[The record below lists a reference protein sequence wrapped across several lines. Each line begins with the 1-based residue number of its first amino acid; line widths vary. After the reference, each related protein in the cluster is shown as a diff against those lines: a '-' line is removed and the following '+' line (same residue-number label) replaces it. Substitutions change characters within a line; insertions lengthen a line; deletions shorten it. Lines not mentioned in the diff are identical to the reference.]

1 MSRKEGDR
9 IVLECQLRDYFPEKI
24 TVNWFEGDNH
34 VKGQIDK
41 KFQNTDKGEK
51 KYTFIS
57 QLSISAQYEGK
68 NYSCKATHNS
78 EEFKKEYNMCMANPL
93 CKPSIQMKKSHLRD
107 IIQENKV
114 TVTCVVEAP
123 DNTKVSWLTDSARKT
138 ATTEY
143 RDQFNNTVSNL
154 TLFRNDWLTLKTVVC
169 TAKHPCFPEVK
180 VEIQTANIKTDPVV
194 VIRRRFVKSTQ
205 TDSPVLECVVNGLPS
220 GEVCINF
227 QANQIDISVL
237 SCVDWAPSENIWSLT
252 KQFPI
257 PKEHQRNGKTFTCK
271 VQRPFKSWT
280 SKPTGN
286 IFGDP
291 TIQLAVVPSVG
302 QSSSDQQKLLC
313 SVTGFNPNIK
323 WLSDSVVKPG
333 RDLDLTMMEDG
344 RVKVYSEISVPQQEW
359 NQGITYTCEI
369 NNGLGE
375 RSAEKSTSICAAQSL
390 CKPSIQMKKSHLRDI
405 IQENKVTVSCVV
417 EAPDNTKVSLLTD
430 SVRQTATTEY
440 RDQFNNTVSNLTLFR
455 NDWLTL
461 KTVVCTAKHPCF
473 PEVKVEIQTAD
484 IKTDPVVVIRR
495 RFVKSTQTDSPVLEC
510 VVNGLPSGEV
520 CINFQA
526 NQIDISVLSCVDWA
540 PSENIWSL
548 TKQFPIPK
556 EHQRNG
562 KTFTCKVQR
571 PFKSWTSK
579 PTGNIFGNATIQL
592 AVVPSVGQSS
602 SDQQKLL
609 CSVTG
614 FNPNIKWLS
623 DSVVKPGRD
632 LDLTMMEDGRVK
644 VYSEIS
650 VPQQEWNQGI
660 TYTCEINNGLGA
672 RIAEKSTSI
681 CAAQSLSKP
690 SIQMKKSHLRD
701 IIQENKVTV
710 TCFVEAPDNTKVS
723 WLTDSARKTATTEY
737 RDQFNNTVSN
747 LTLSRNDWLTL
758 KTVVCTAKHP
768 CFPEVKVEIQ
778 TANIKTDPVVVIRRR
793 FVKSTQTDSPVLECV
808 VNGLPSGEVCINFQ
822 ANQIDISVLSCVDW
836 APSENIW
843 SLTKQFPIPRE
854 HQRNGKTF
862 TCKVQR
868 PFKSWTSKPTGNIF
882 GDPTIQL
889 AVVPSVGQS
898 SSDQQKLLCS
908 VTGFNPNI
916 KWLSDSV
923 VKPGRD
929 LDLTM
934 MEDGRVK
941 VYSEIS
947 VPQQEWNQ
955 GITYT
960 CEINNGLGE
969 RSAEKS
975 TSICAAQSLCKPS
988 IQMKKSHLRDII
1000 LENKVTV
1007 SCVVE
1012 APDNTKVSLLTDSVR
1027 QTATTEYR
1035 DQFNNTVSN
1044 LTLSRNDWLTLKTV
1058 VCTAKH
1064 PCFPEVKVEIQ
1075 TADIKTDPVVVIR
1088 RRFVKS
1094 TQTDSPV
1101 LECVVNGLPSG
1112 EVCINFQANQ
1122 IDISV
1127 LSCVDW
1133 APSENIWSLT
1143 KQFPIPKEHQRNG
1156 KTFTCKV
1163 QRPFKSWT
1171 SKPTGNIFGN
1181 ATIQLA
1187 VVPSV
1192 GQSSSDQQKLLC
1204 SVTGFNPNIKWLS
1217 DSVVKPGRDLDLTM
1231 MEDGRVKV
1239 YSEISVPQQEW
1250 NQGITY
1256 TCEINNGLG
1265 ARIAEKSTSI
1275 CAAQSLS
1282 KPSIQMKKS
1291 HLRDIIQEN
1300 KVTVT
1305 CVVEAPDNTKV
1316 SWLTDSARKTAT
1328 TEYRDQFNNTVS
1340 NLTLFRNDWLTLKTV
1355 VCTAKHPCFPEVK
1368 VEIQTADIKT
1378 DPVVVIR
1385 RRFVKSTQTD
1395 SPVLECVVNGLPSG
1409 EVCINFQA
1417 NQIDISV
1424 LSCVDW
1430 APSENI
1436 WSLTKQFP
1444 IPREHQ
1450 RNGKTFTCKVQRP
1463 FKSWTSKP
1471 TGNIFGNATIQL
1483 AVVPSVGQSSS
1494 DQQKLLCSV
1503 TGFNPNI
1510 KWLSDSV
1517 VKPGRD
1523 LDLTMMEDGRVKV
1536 YSEISV
1542 PQQEWNQG
1550 ITYTCEI
1557 NNGLGARIAEKSTSI
1572 CAAQSLSKPSI
1583 QMKKS
1588 HLRDII
1594 QENKVTVTCVVEAPD
1609 NTKVSWLT
1617 DSARKTATT
1626 EYRDQFNNTVSN
1638 LTLFRDDWL
1647 TLKTVV
1653 CTAKHPCFPEVKD
1666 EIQTADIKTD
1676 PVVVIRRRFVKSTQT
1691 DSPVLECVVNG
1702 LPSGEVCINFQANQI
1717 DISVLSCVDWAPSE
1731 NIWSLTKQFPIPK
1744 EHQRNGKTFTCKVQ
1758 RPFKSWTSKPTGN
1771 IFGDPTI
1778 QLAVVPSVGQSSSDQ
1793 QKLLCSVTGFN
1804 PNIKWLSDSVVKP
1817 GRDLDLTMMED
1828 GRVKVYSE
1836 ISVPQQ
1842 EWNQGITCQTK
1853 NNTTTA
1859 EKRAS
1864 ICTVIAP
1871 SSQRAEVYLVGPS
1884 LSSVRSDTSV
1894 TLTCLVVGQSVKLF
1908 SIQWKVNG
1916 KVPNPKGH
1924 EQEPRDHNNGTQSKE
1939 SILKCSV
1946 RDWNAYALFTCEV
1959 KHLCS
1964 TYTHQKNISKTRDPK
1979 QPTVRIL
1986 RPSDSDLSG
1995 LQNPS
2000 LLCLITGFF
2009 PSDISVQW
2017 KLNGTQLDASQFTN
2031 SPVAAHTSGGFTM
2044 HSALMLPASERKDGT
2059 FSCVVSHESSQNPI
2073 SATVENLYASLIRSP
2088 PSVELLQG
2096 TSVPEL
2102 VCLVFGFSPPDIN
2115 ITWWLGKTEMPAR
2128 SISHPAKGPDGK
2140 FSIQSHLELQ
2150 SSDWVP
2156 GEVYTCEVTHVTGIL
2171 SPNISTKT
2179 ELFEEAIFL
2188 NENKPEAITQ
2198 DTVEEAWNMACA
2210 FLVLFLLSLLYGC
2223 TVTLVKVR
2231 LT

>member
-975 TSICAAQSLCKPS
+975 TSICAAQSL
-988 IQMKKSHLRDII
+988 
-1000 LENKVTV
+1000 
-1007 SCVVE
+1007 
-1012 APDNTKVSLLTDSVR
+1012 
-1027 QTATTEYR
+1027 
-1035 DQFNNTVSN
+1035 
-1044 LTLSRNDWLTLKTV
+1044 
-1058 VCTAKH
+1058 
-1064 PCFPEVKVEIQ
+1064 
-1075 TADIKTDPVVVIR
+1075 
-1088 RRFVKS
+1088 
-1094 TQTDSPV
+1094 
-1101 LECVVNGLPSG
+1101 
-1112 EVCINFQANQ
+1112 
-1122 IDISV
+1122 
-1127 LSCVDW
+1127 
-1133 APSENIWSLT
+1133 
-1143 KQFPIPKEHQRNG
+1143 
-1156 KTFTCKV
+1156 
-1163 QRPFKSWT
+1163 
-1171 SKPTGNIFGN
+1171 
-1181 ATIQLA
+1181 
-1187 VVPSV
+1187 
-1192 GQSSSDQQKLLC
+1192 
-1204 SVTGFNPNIKWLS
+1204 
-1217 DSVVKPGRDLDLTM
+1217 
-1231 MEDGRVKV
+1231 
-1239 YSEISVPQQEW
+1239 
-1250 NQGITY
+1250 
-1256 TCEINNGLG
+1256 
-1265 ARIAEKSTSI
+1265 
-1275 CAAQSLS
+1275 S